1 MTDHELQLKAIALR
15 RAAVEASAILADVEP
30 GFQPGGKKRRVFKS
44 ARHARA
50 CLQSVRPS
58 GRQDAALYGRQGC
71 PPPPLR
77 RALILLLVT
86 GILFPTLLLN
96 AQETNAPAKNRRW
109 GDFHLRQKPEWYAT
123 AEARRIAD
131 NLLQHQ
137 SPVGGWPKS
146 VDFAAAPTPKSLADA
161 VSGGRANSLDNDATT
176 MPMEFLARAAQATG
190 EAKYRQSFARGLD
203 YLFAAQYPN
212 GGWPQFFPLRE
223 GYYSHITYN
232 DGVMIHALTLLRD
245 VAAGQSPYDFVDAE
259 RRAKAAAAVA
269 KGIDCILRTQIKQDG
284 KLTAWCAQHDEK
296 TLAPAWARTYEIP
309 SLSGA
314 ESVGIVRFLMEI
326 EKPTPEIIAAVEGAV
341 AWLKSV
347 TITGLRYERGTSADG
362 KKDGWVTPDPN
373 AGPLWARFYELGSN
387 RPIFTGRDKIVRYSL
402 SEIERERRGG
412 YAFYTDAAETL
423 LTRDYPRWIA
433 KHQISPPPK
442 VPSEAVPVN
451 KSTSKPRVIAT
462 TDGEVDDWSSM
473 IRFLLYTCDFDV
485 AGIVEVNSKFQKNGH
500 SKEPWLEN
508 QLAAYE
514 QVLPNLRRHKP
525 DYPSADYLRSVCR
538 VGNENSKDLWV
549 APPDMETKHT
559 PGEQLIIDTLLDNDP
574 RPVHVLSWG
583 GANTAASALWKL
595 KTDYPKEK
603 FDYAVSRIRIYC
615 IWYQDGGGGWIQTN
629 IPGAHINEAYRWD
642 NVWDYESY
650 DNARGKGKSSSNPPF
665 IQEFMKPTWVNENV
679 ITNHGA
685 LGALCPQKYI
695 SEGDTPSFLHLVN
708 NGLNAHEDYTL
719 GGWGGRSAFDD
730 PAFPNH
736 ITDKTL
742 ADDGDRNKMY
752 WRWIPA
758 AQNDFAARLDWC
770 VKEFKDANH
779 APGAEVQGA
788 LKRDVKPGETVKLK
802 ATATDPDGHKLT
814 TKWWQYADADS
825 ATATV
830 AIANSDS
837 LDQASFIAPNEPGK
851 QVQIILEVTDPGT
864 PPLTGYQRV
873 ICNIK

>member
-1 MTDHELQLKAIALR
+1 MPDHELQPKAVALR
-15 RAAVEASAILADVEP
+15 RALS
-30 GFQPGGKKRRVFKS
+30 
-44 ARHARA
+44 
-50 CLQSVRPS
+50 
-58 GRQDAALYGRQGC
+58 
-71 PPPPLR
+71 
-77 RALILLLVT
+77 LLLLAVVF
-86 GILFPTLLLN
+86 FPSLLLI
-96 AQETNAPAKNRRW
+96 AQDTNASAKNRRW
-109 GDFHLRQKPEWYAT
+109 GDFYLRQRPEWYAT

-131 NLLQHQ
+131 NLLHHQ
-137 SPVGGWPKS
+137 SQVGGWPKS
-146 VDFAAAPTPKSLADA
+146 VDFVATPTPQSLADA

-176 MPMEFLARAAQATG
+176 MPMQFLARIAQATG
-190 EAKYRQSFARGLD
+190 DDKYRQSFALGLD

-232 DGVMIHALTLLRD
+232 DGAMIHALTLLRD
-245 VAAGQSPYDFVDAE
+245 VAAGQPPYDFVDAT

-284 KLTAWCAQHDEK
+284 KPTAWCAQHDEK
-296 TLAPAWARTYEIP
+296 TLAPAWARNYEIP

-314 ESVGIVRFLMEI
+314 ESVGIVRFLMAI
-326 EKPTPEIIAAVEGAV
+326 ESPTPEIIAAVEGAV

-347 TITGLRYERGTSADG
+347 TITGLRYERGTKADG
-362 KKDGWVTPDPN
+362 IQDGWVTPDPN

-412 YAFYTDAAETL
+412 YAFYADAAESL
-423 LTRDYPRWIA
+423 LARDYPRWAA
-433 KHQISPPPK
+433 KNANAPTRNAASSATP
-442 VPSEAVPVN
+442 AG
-451 KSTSKPRVIAT
+451 KSASKPRVIAT
-462 TDGEVDDWSSM
+462 TDGEIDDHSSM

-485 AGIVEVNSKFQKNGH
+485 AGILEVNSKFQKNGH

-514 QVLPNLRRHKP
+514 QVLPNLRKHNP
-525 DYPSADYLRSVCR
+525 DYPSAEYLRSVCR
-538 VGNENSKDLWV
+538 VGNENIKDLWV
-549 APPDMETKHT
+549 APPEMETKNT
-559 PGEQLIIDTLLDNDP
+559 AGEKLIIDTLLDSDP

-583 GANTAASALWKL
+583 GANTTASALWKL
-595 KTDYPKEK
+595 KAAYPKDK

-629 IPGAHINEAYRWD
+629 IPQAHINEAYRWD

-650 DNARGKGKSSSNPPF
+650 DNARGKERNSSNPPR
-665 IQEFMKPTWVNENV
+665 IQEYMKPAWVNENV
-679 ITNHGA
+679 ITNHGP

-695 SEGDTPSFLHLVN
+695 SEGDTPSFLHLIN

-719 GGWGGRSAFDD
+719 GGWGGRSAYDD

-742 ADDGDRNKMY
+742 TDDGDRNKMY

-779 APGAEVQGA
+779 APVAKAKGA
-788 LKRDVKPGETVKLK
+788 LKRDVKPGETVKLE
-802 ATATDPDGHKLT
+802 ATATDPDGNKLT
-814 TKWWQYADADS
+814 CKWWQYADADS

-830 AIANSDS
+830 AIANADS
-837 LDQASFIAPNEPGK
+837 LDKASFVAPSEPGK
-851 QVQIILEVTDPGT
+851 QVHIILEVTDSGI
-864 PPLTGYQRV
+864 PPLTSYQRV